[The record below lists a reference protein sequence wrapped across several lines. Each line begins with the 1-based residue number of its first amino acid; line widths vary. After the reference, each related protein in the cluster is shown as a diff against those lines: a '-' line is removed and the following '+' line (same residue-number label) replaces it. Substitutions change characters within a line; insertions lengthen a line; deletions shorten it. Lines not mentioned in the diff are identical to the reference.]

1 MSSSQINAKEE
12 FLNKLYDD
20 YHYKIPKF
28 QRPFSWTEKNF
39 VDLIDDLIDAYEVG
53 YNAHGRLL
61 DSSNELNKST
71 LDRYEPYFLGSLI
84 LNDGNDSGEHSDII
98 DGQQRLTSLAILIA
112 VLRDLVDDEARAQ
125 SLGGLIYEESD
136 PIKVKS
142 ETVRIKIRERD
153 REFFDRHVLTEEATT
168 EAPNPETGG
177 TEPEQ
182 NILQAIQT
190 FRQSLINWQDEEN
203 GSLGDF
209 ATYLTLCVVMVRIST
224 NSLSSAFR
232 LFNVTNARGMP
243 LNNADLLKSENLSQI
258 DDDDERE
265 EYQRTWED
273 MEEEV
278 GNEGLERFIGFMR
291 HILVKEKSQKSVYD
305 EFTDRVFP
313 EDNTFRGTKFV
324 DYLETVFNIHRYRI
338 YNAELDT
345 DSYEKEVYYHNLS
358 HERFLSI

>member
-1 MSSSQINAKEE
+1 M
-12 FLNKLYDD
+12 
-20 YHYKIPKF
+20 
-28 QRPFSWTEKNF
+28 
-39 VDLIDDLIDAYEVG
+39 
-53 YNAHGRLL
+53 
-61 DSSNELNKST
+61 
-71 LDRYEPYFLGSLI
+71 
-84 LNDGNDSGEHSDII
+84 
-98 DGQQRLTSLAILIA
+98 
-112 VLRDLVDDEARAQ
+112 
-125 SLGGLIYEESD
+125 
-136 PIKVKS
+136 
-142 ETVRIKIRERD
+142 
-153 REFFDRHVLTEEATT
+153 LTEEATT

-209 ATYLTLCVVMVRIST
+209 ATYLTLRVVMVRIST